1 MPSIPR
7 SRRTAASIVLS
18 GNHGGLI
25 DLYRLTM
32 ETGALDRLTSDAFAD
47 LEPTFT
53 PDGRRVVFVTERFT
67 TNLQTLEPG
76 ALRLAS
82 LDLATREVRPISAF
96 LTGKHLSPQ
105 VSPDGRQVTFVADP
119 DGISNLYRVPIDGGP
134 ILQLSSFLTGIAG
147 IATTSPTLSSA
158 SNGRLAFSVFEND
171 GHSIYVLD
179 QETIVALVPAP
190 ATTPA
195 ALLPGRTIPAGD
207 VYRLLTDQT
216 RGLPPVTSQPE
227 VVPYKRGL
235 KLDAIGQ
242 PTISAGISEFGG
254 YAGGSVSAFFSDML
268 GDRQLAVGAQMSG
281 SLQDLGG
288 SLTYVSRRHRW
299 NWVAT
304 VEQMPFR
311 VRYFDLSRNNATDIV
326 AITETIER
334 QTSRG
339 VFAGAAYPFN
349 PSMRLEFS
357 GGMRALTF
365 TQESIVNTYV
375 GDTGQHLGRE
385 RFETTLADPMQLAE
399 GSVAL
404 VRDSTYFGATGPI
417 YGSRS
422 RLELGRTTGSL
433 QFSTVM
439 ADLRRYWMPRR
450 PVTLGA
456 RVIHLGRYGTDA
468 EHPQLVDLFLGQ
480 QDLVHGYGYGSFD
493 ATECAPSGP
502 ETQCIALSNIVG
514 SRLLVANFEAR
525 APLVGLF
532 TGDLE
537 YGRLPIDVSAF
548 FDAGVA
554 WSSTTSPLFA
564 GGNRDVIRSVGGAIR
579 INAFNLLIVEVAASH
594 PLDRLAKGLQW
605 QIGLDRVLA
614 STMGN
619 RQSAMANTSAIDN
632 PDCNRQ
638 SINRSDWPI
647 GDCAIDRCHCPS
659 AIADCRCLCHCRLPI
674 ADYR

>member
-1 MPSIPR
+1 M
-7 SRRTAASIVLS
+7 
-18 GNHGGLI
+18 
-25 DLYRLTM
+25 
-32 ETGALDRLTSDAFAD
+32 
-47 LEPTFT
+47 
-53 PDGRRVVFVTERFT
+53 
-67 TNLQTLEPG
+67 
-76 ALRLAS
+76 
-82 LDLATREVRPISAF
+82 
-96 LTGKHLSPQ
+96 
-105 VSPDGRQVTFVADP
+105 
-119 DGISNLYRVPIDGGP
+119 
-134 ILQLSSFLTGIAG
+134 
-147 IATTSPTLSSA
+147 
-158 SNGRLAFSVFEND
+158 FEND

-195 ALLPGRTIPAGD
+195 ALLPGRTIAGRRRAAAAHRSNARTAPGD
-207 VYRLLTDQT
+207 E
-216 RGLPPVTSQPE
+216 PPE
-227 VVPYKRGL
+227 VVPYERGL

-268 GDRQLAVGAQMSG
+268 GDRQLGVGAQMSG
-281 SLQDLGG
+281 SLPDLGG
-288 SLTYVSRRHRW
+288 SMTYVNRRHRW

-349 PSMRLEFS
+349 PSTRLELS

-399 GSVAL
+399 GSAAL

-439 ADLRRYWMPRR
+439 TDLRRYWMPRR
-450 PVTLGA
+450 PVTVGA

-480 QDLVHGYGYGSFD
+480 QDLVHGYGYGCSTPPNAHQPAPRRSASRS
-493 ATECAPSGP
+493 ATSSA
-502 ETQCIALSNIVG
+502 AG
-514 SRLLVANFEAR
+514 SSSPTSKRGRRSSVCLR
-525 APLVGLF
+525 AISR
-532 TGDLE
+532 

-564 GGNRDVIRSVGGAIR
+564 GGNRDVIRSIGGAIR

-594 PLDRLAKGLQW
+594 PLDRLAKGIQW
-605 QIGLDRVLA
+605 QIGL
-614 STMGN
+614 
-619 RQSAMANTSAIDN
+619 RQ
-632 PDCNRQ
+632 
-638 SINRSDWPI
+638 
-647 GDCAIDRCHCPS
+647 GF
-659 AIADCRCLCHCRLPI
+659 
-674 ADYR
+674 